1 VGGKLPTRPA
11 YCTAR
16 NIEALCGHY
25 SLLIERENS
34 KLGDEN
40 MGFDLGKLKDLKDPL
55 QGATEALAA
64 VAAEKSREFLAQ
76 ANLLLQLLQSAGYG
90 IGSLEVELS
99 VPPKITIK
107 LKTGPAVK
115 EEKLA
120 AILRE
125 QADKKLITGIVAS
138 LIQANKLRDSV
149 TVETLELGE
158 VQIILATPPNI
169 TMHWNDRTD
178 SKATTAVA

>member
-1 VGGKLPTRPA
+1 
-11 YCTAR
+11 
-16 NIEALCGHY
+16 
-25 SLLIERENS
+25 
-34 KLGDEN
+34 
-40 MGFDLGKLKDLKDPL
+40 MGFDLNKLKGPMLE
-55 QGATEALAA
+55 ATDALASL
-64 VAAEKSREFLAQ
+64 AAEKSREMLVQ

-90 IGSLEVELS
+90 IGSLEIELG

-107 LKTGPAVK
+107 LRTGPAVK

-125 QADKKLITGIVAS
+125 HADQKVITGIVAS
-138 LIQANKLRDSV
+138 LIQANRLRDSV

-158 VQIILATPPNI
+158 VQIVLTATPNI
-169 TMHWNDRTD
+169 TMQWTDRTK

>member
-1 VGGKLPTRPA
+1 
-11 YCTAR
+11 
-16 NIEALCGHY
+16 
-25 SLLIERENS
+25 
-34 KLGDEN
+34 
-40 MGFDLGKLKDLKDPL
+40 MGFDLNKLKGPM
-55 QGATEALAA
+55 QEATETLASLG
-64 VAAEKSREFLAQ
+64 AEKSREILLQ

-90 IGSLEVELS
+90 IGSLEIELG

-107 LKTGPAVK
+107 LRTGPAVK

-125 QADKKLITGIVAS
+125 QADKKVITGIVAS
-138 LIQANKLRDSV
+138 LIQANRLRDSV

-158 VQIILATPPNI
+158 VQIILAATPNI
-169 TMHWNDRTD
+169 TMQWSDRTD